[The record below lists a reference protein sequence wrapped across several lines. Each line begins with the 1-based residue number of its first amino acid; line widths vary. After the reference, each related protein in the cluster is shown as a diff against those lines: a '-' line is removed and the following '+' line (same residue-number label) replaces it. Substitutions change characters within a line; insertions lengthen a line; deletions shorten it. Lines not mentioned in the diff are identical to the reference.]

1 MTERLGLDDLAVEV
15 MRKAGIDFTGDRE
28 TQDGEIVAETATE
41 AVSRLAGHIA
51 IVYPDGIHMLL
62 DAGIEV

>member
-1 MTERLGLDDLAVEV
+1 MNERLGHDNLAVQV
-15 MRKAGIDFTGDRE
+15 MRKAGIDFTGDRV
-28 TQDGEIVAETATE
+28 TQEGEIVTETATE

-51 IVYPDGIHMLL
+51 ITYPEGIHMLL